1 LALRTH
7 AADPLDLRHDGLAQ
21 RDDGTVVELVGKAAG
36 MEKEVHTMQTV
47 DLMIP
52 ILTLLATSGGAGW
65 AASRLFDW
73 LRTQIP
79 RPTAAEWHAAPWL
92 ARQGWALL
100 WSPALAR
107 PTAFVLAATLAA
119 LASGLLAW
127 LTGRDALVALD
138 AALAVVI
145 SQIVHIWGLPMT
157 PTMEPPDDENETAAA
172 RPVGA

>member
-1 LALRTH
+1 
-7 AADPLDLRHDGLAQ
+7 
-21 RDDGTVVELVGKAAG
+21 
-36 MEKEVHTMQTV
+36 MQTV

-73 LRTQIP
+73 IRTQIP
-79 RPTAAEWHAAPWL
+79 RPTLAEWHAAPWL

-157 PTMEPPDDENETAAA
+157 PTMDASEDENETAAA
-172 RPVGA
+172 ARPEGA